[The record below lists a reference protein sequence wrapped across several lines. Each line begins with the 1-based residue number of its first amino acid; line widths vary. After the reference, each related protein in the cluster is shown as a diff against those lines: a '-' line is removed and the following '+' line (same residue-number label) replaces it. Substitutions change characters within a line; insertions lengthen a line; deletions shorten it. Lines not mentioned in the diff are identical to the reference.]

1 MALDDF
7 LNAVNSDAPAQK
19 DYASGL
25 TLAFDSNPDEEAKK
39 QRLERSTGVPALLM
53 DEPVRK
59 QAELQQFVTSPAVQ
73 SLEQSPRTAEWLS
86 NPENAKI
93 AHDDIESLTAIEK
106 LARTGFGKQG
116 GSTLGFGTTTDQQ
129 AGKRAKSIGGAFVNA
144 LLASPEKVNEGLAG
158 TGEILADFVDW
169 SLAAFPD
176 ETGMRKKVA
185 DTARESRQFW
195 GKAAEKKMGK
205 FAPQSAESYF
215 SQAGSSIGTSLLAA
229 PFGMGGEGAALGM
242 FGLFADGGYGKMR
255 EAGVSMPVAGAL
267 SVSNSA
273 MEGLTE
279 KLGLDA
285 LYKGSAPVL
294 KKAVQFVMGDLAGE
308 ELNTLYSALVD
319 KVTITP
325 DMTMGDVVQQVVDT
339 AIVTSIA
346 GPAQGL
352 GTHSAAKA
360 SEKLYGQYQVQQE
373 AKRQSDFLIALGDSV
388 KASKTYARLPEKV
401 QELVKQI
408 KQDGDVQDVYV
419 PVDKF
424 TELFQSQG
432 MDARQAAEQILSDPS
447 RFYEAQATG
456 GDIAIPLEEF
466 ARLADAPF
474 YGELAKDAR
483 TSLAGMTAR
492 EAEAFG
498 QDQEKTVNDLLQ
510 TISETVAP
518 VEDAKYQDAYQR
530 IYDDTY
536 GQLIGV
542 NQNPSEAQAN
552 ATLRAK
558 GLATLAQR
566 YGYDAETLMSQF
578 PISVTRGELPAAL
591 QRQPSFTEQQQ
602 TAKLAEMID
611 TLRSGK
617 QVKESEMFGPS
628 LGELLREKGVKDDRG
643 DLAAMDIDK
652 GLKFKKKMLRE
663 NGLSL
668 DKARELAVEQKYLPE
683 GATTEDLLDA
693 LANEMRGQ
701 AKYSPE
707 FTNHQLIDQKQS
719 HDELAQWLDMMGV
732 DLAQTANDKIMEM
745 MQAAVSGDTVLNQPL
760 PEKITI
766 DGVDRWTVNSN
777 GQPLAQTEEG
787 IKNFWKWFGE
797 SKVVDADGKPLVVY
811 HGSPDVRGLLN
822 EGFKS
827 LTRDGFFA
835 SDSYGTADSYA
846 DDRRAFDYQNAEPQT
861 ISIYLS
867 LQNPMVVDAAGANWK
882 ETEKHL
888 SEAKEKGHD
897 GIIIKNS
904 VDYYNNTSK
913 SKKSTVY
920 SFFDATSAKSAM
932 SGKIVSRIDKTTL
945 IEEAS
950 NSGAF
955 DPQNPNILFQAAFH
969 GSPHTFDKFSTGAM
983 GTGEGAQAYGWG
995 LYFAGSKDVAEYY
1008 KKTLAE
1014 DKTRYE
1020 KNGVGVSFDSL
1031 RRSIVDEI
1039 YSKSEMSKNES
1050 VKVGYD
1056 IADGIQ
1062 VGDSL
1067 QDFKRFVEKSDW
1079 EANVK
1084 EAHLIGI
1091 KKAEE
1096 YKRIE
1101 HKGKLYHVE
1110 LAPSEDEYLL
1120 WDKPL
1125 SEQSGKVKAAL
1136 STIPTEISMTQT
1148 GEEFYTGDEMSW
1160 ATLKARNIDGVEF
1173 DKATSEYLHTLGIR
1187 GIKYFN
1193 GSTRGSAEQ
1202 IEAGMRIAEKYMKQ
1216 TENDP
1221 TRKEQ
1226 YENWKRR
1233 YEEARQ
1239 KLDEGYN
1246 YVIFSDDDVTITK
1259 MEQAQKGVK
1268 RAYIKF
1274 GDNIPGFE
1282 IALLKDADASSF
1294 VHELGHYYHE
1304 VLGRLATSEGA
1315 PEQLKADYDTLL
1327 KWLGA
1332 TDKQSLTVEQSE
1344 KFARG
1349 FEAYLYEGNAPSQE
1363 LRGVFQR
1370 FKTWL
1375 KAVYSSLKSLN
1386 VELTDDVR
1394 RVFDRLLATD
1404 EEIKAA
1410 EGEQN
1415 VKSIFATAEEAGMSQ
1430 SVFEAYRKLAEQA
1443 HEDAKDRLERAKL
1456 KEVKRTHEAWWKEA
1470 RQKMAEEVEAE
1481 AKQEPVYEVLNFLY
1495 TGKLFDGSTFEGQ
1508 SFKFS
1513 GSELVKMYDAATV
1526 KGMRKRLG
1534 DVYRNEGGLSPH
1546 VVAEMFG
1553 FSSADEMIK
1562 KMMEVPKL
1570 KEYVKQ
1576 ETDRRM
1582 GEQYGAMNTAEIAEE
1597 AIKAIHNEEQAKLL
1611 REELKA
1617 IRRKA
1622 KEVKPFVQA
1631 EGKAAVD
1638 REKAEREYERRWM
1651 DAEKKLVVAIERGAK
1666 QAEIDDLKESIRADK
1681 ERARSAKKMAAES
1694 IPPIEFFKEAARRH
1708 IAGLKVSEIL
1718 PGKFGRAEAKAGK
1731 EAFELNGKAKF
1742 AEAAQ
1747 AKQRQL
1753 LNHFLYRE
1761 ATEARQEADKIAAYM
1776 RGLEAGKVQQRI
1788 GKAGQDYLEQ
1798 VNALLDKY
1806 EFRRQTGVELEARE
1820 SLLDW
1825 MDRYE
1830 KAHGYAPP
1838 VAPSVMEE
1846 AKQVNYRSLTFGELV
1861 DVKDTVEA
1869 IVYLA
1874 RTEGKLLQD
1883 ELKRGIIEV
1892 AEEGAASIE
1901 ANSKGIKPRKPEKSL
1916 PQDLPGKYME
1926 NYFASHRKMSSLARQ
1941 MDGGQDG
1948 GAIWQM
1954 LIRPMNVAGDREA
1967 IMRAEAATKL
1977 NEIFRVYSGLERTK
1991 MHMREFIP
1999 EINTSLSKWGRI
2011 MVALN
2016 MGNEGNRQ
2024 RLASMYSITEVEA
2037 IVSTLDQRD
2046 WQFVENIWGML
2057 ESYWPEIE
2065 AKEKRVNGVAPQKV
2079 ETMPVVTKFGT
2090 IQGGYFP
2097 IKYDREETAK
2107 TGGQEEAEVYRQM
2120 MGGAFTKATTRHGH
2134 TEARL
2139 EAVNRPLSL
2148 SIDTIFQHFN
2158 QVIHDLTHHEM
2169 LVDVNRLLGTT
2180 ELQEAI
2186 RDNYGMEAYRV
2197 FTDGVRDVAVGDIPA
2212 QEAWEKF
2219 MGYTR
2224 VGISTAGLGYNLV
2237 TSLMQP
2243 LGLTQSMVRIGPQWV
2258 GKGIGR
2264 WIGSPKRMVETADWI
2279 YSKSDFM
2286 KTRAMTQNREIAEI
2300 ANQMTVGVIPNSVR
2314 DSFFYLIQQCQ
2325 KVVDIPTW
2333 LGQYEKSMAEHGNE
2347 ADAVAEA
2354 DQAVIDS
2361 QASGQM
2367 KDLARIQR
2375 GGPMKKLF
2383 TTFYSFFSTTYNLAA
2398 ESAGR
2403 THFKNPA
2410 EVGRFMVDMLMLYTV
2425 PVVLTTL
2432 LKESIQRAI
2441 GGGDDDDEK
2450 LLKKLA
2456 GEQLGYLSGGFIGFR
2471 ELGSMFSGFQGYEGP
2486 AGARVYSSTI
2496 KFFKQL
2502 GQGEI
2507 DEALIKAGNGLGG
2520 ILFHYPATQIQRT
2533 VDGMKELNDGRGNL
2547 LSLLFGKP
2555 KKN

>member
-1 MALDDF
+1 MALNDF
-7 LNAVNSDAPAQK
+7 LNAVNSDAPAQR

-25 TLAFDSNPDEEAKK
+25 TLAFDSNPDEEANK

-53 DEPVRK
+53 DDTVKK

-93 AHDDIESLTAIEK
+93 AHDDIERLTAIEK

-116 GSTLGFGTTTDQQ
+116 GSTLGIASRNDIQT
-129 AGKRAKSIGGAFVNA
+129 GKRAKSIGGAFVDA
-144 LLASPEKVNEGLAG
+144 LMASPEKVNEGLAG

-176 ETGMRKKVA
+176 VSGMRKKVA

-229 PFGMGGEGAALGM
+229 PFGMGGQGAALGM

-255 EAGVSMPVAGAL
+255 AAGVSMPVAGAL
-267 SVSNSA
+267 SLSNSA

-294 KKAVQFVMGDLAGE
+294 KKAVQFVMGDLVGE
-308 ELNTLYSALVD
+308 ELNTLYNALVD
-319 KVTITP
+319 KVTISP

-352 GTHSAAKA
+352 GTHSAVKA

-419 PVDKF
+419 PVEKF

-456 GDIAIPLEEF
+456 GDVAIPLEEF

-483 TSLAGMTAR
+483 TSLTGMTAR

-566 YGYDAETLMSQF
+566 YGYDADTLMAQF

-602 TAKLAEMID
+602 TAKLAEMLD

-643 DLAAMDIDK
+643 DLSAMDIDK

-668 DKARELAVEQKYLPE
+668 DKARQLAVDQKYLPE

-707 FTNHQLIDQKQS
+707 FTNYQLIDQKQS

-732 DLAQTANDKIMEM
+732 DLNQTANEAIIQQ
-745 MQAAVSGDTVLNQPL
+745 MQAAVAGEGATLNQGVSVSPQDIIEKLGGMDAIKEEEDDL
-760 PEKITI
+760 PESLITEI
-766 DGVDRWTVNSN
+766 LNHPLIYGENEPEVTWHDSNEKQSFDVEDKGVFGGIFTGSN
-777 GQPLAQTEEG
+777 GGMGGKYRHAVIYDP
-787 IKNFWKWFGE
+787 
-797 SKVVDADGKPLVVY
+797 SK
-811 HGSPDVRGLLN
+811 
-822 EGFKS
+822 
-827 LTRDGFFA
+827 
-835 SDSYGTADSYA
+835 TADSGGY
-846 DDRRAFDYQNAEPQT
+846 DLNFNTELLSKITGKKITDEQAEVLGG
-861 ISIYLS
+861 YLS
-867 LQNPMVVDAAGANWK
+867 ESDNIYDLSEDEFDEFRETYGLSYDRGEASYDLQRMRGAVAKAQGFDGVKMDDETGTSILLFKGHKTIAMGEVDAQGQVEHLVYQAWK
-882 ETEKHL
+882 AVQAIRK
-888 SEAKEKGHD
+888 D
-897 GIIIKNS
+897 
-904 VDYYNNTSK
+904 
-913 SKKSTVY
+913 
-920 SFFDATSAKSAM
+920 
-932 SGKIVSRIDKTTL
+932 
-945 IEEAS
+945 
-950 NSGAF
+950 SGAF
-955 DPQNPNILFQAAFH
+955 DSTNPNILFQAA
-969 GSPHTFDKFSTGAM
+969 SR
-983 GTGEGAQAYGWG
+983 
-995 LYFAGSKDVAEYY
+995 L
-1008 KKTLAE
+1008 
-1014 DKTRYE
+1014 
-1020 KNGVGVSFDSL
+1020 
-1031 RRSIVDEI
+1031 
-1039 YSKSEMSKNES
+1039 
-1050 VKVGYD
+1050 
-1056 IADGIQ
+1056 
-1062 VGDSL
+1062 
-1067 QDFKRFVEKSDW
+1067 
-1079 EANVK
+1079 
-1084 EAHLIGI
+1084 
-1091 KKAEE
+1091 
-1096 YKRIE
+1096 
-1101 HKGKLYHVE
+1101 
-1110 LAPSEDEYLL
+1110 
-1120 WDKPL
+1120 PL
-1125 SEQSGKVKAAL
+1125 SLETLGAFETGKTVTFNFIHNTESATKLFGKPKKDSPYDRGFEPSGRYVNQVEDVSKLNLTDKMISGELTFQNPLVLQHERWKKNLSGAFGNKRGKAL
-1136 STIPTEISMTQT
+1136 S
-1148 GEEFYTGDEMSW
+1148 
-1160 ATLKARNIDGVEF
+1160 KAI
-1173 DKATSEYLHTLGIR
+1173 
-1187 GIKYFN
+1187 
-1193 GSTRGSAEQ
+1193 
-1202 IEAGMRIAEKYMKQ
+1202 IEAGYDGVVTVSEGKQGKY
-1216 TENDP
+1216 TSEIVDF
-1221 TRKEQ
+1221 TTF
-1226 YENWKRR
+1226 
-1233 YEEARQ
+1233 
-1239 KLDEGYN
+1239 DE
-1246 YVIFSDDDVTITK
+1246 TK
-1259 MEQAQKGVK
+1259 AMYQAQKGVK

-1274 GDNIPGFE
+1274 GDSIPGFE
-1282 IALLKDADASSF
+1282 IALLKDADSSSF

-1332 TDKQSLTVEQSE
+1332 TDKQFLTVEQSE

-1394 RVFDRLLATD
+1394 GVFDRLLATD

-1470 RQKMAEEVEAE
+1470 RVKMAEEVEAE

-1495 TGKLFDGSTFEGQ
+1495 TGKLFSGDVFEGT

-1513 GSELVKMYDAATV
+1513 GFELSKMYDAATV

-1597 AIKAIHNEEQAKLL
+1597 AINAVHNEEQAKLL

-1617 IRRKA
+1617 IRRKV
-1622 KEVKPFVQA
+1622 KEVRPFVDA
-1631 EGKAAVD
+1631 TATDGKAALD
-1638 REKAEREYERRWM
+1638 REKADREYERRWM
-1651 DAEKKLVVAIERGAK
+1651 DAERKLAVAIERGAK

-1731 EAFELNGKAKF
+1731 EAFELNGKGKF
-1742 AEAAQ
+1742 TEAAQ

-1761 ATEARQEADKIAAYM
+1761 ATESRQEADKIAAYM

-1806 EFRRQTGVELEARE
+1806 EFRRQTGAELEARE

-1869 IVYLA
+1869 IVHLA

-1883 ELKRGIIEV
+1883 ELKRDIIEV

-1901 ANSKGIKPRKPEKSL
+1901 ANSKGRKPRKPEKSL

-1926 NYFASHRKMSSLARQ
+1926 NYVASHRKMSSLARQ

-2024 RLASMYSITEVEA
+2024 RLASMYSTTEVEA

-2079 ETMPVVTKFGT
+2079 ETMPVMTKFGT

-2169 LVDVNRLLGTT
+2169 LLDVNRLLGTT

-2197 FTDGVRDVAVGDIPA
+2197 FSDGVRDVAVGDIPA
-2212 QEAWEKF
+2212 QDVFEKF

-2224 VGISTAGLGYNLV
+2224 VGISTAGLGYNIV

-2300 ANQMTVGVIPNSVR
+2300 ANQMTVGLIPNSVR

-2347 ADAVAEA
+2347 SDAIAEA

-2403 THFKNPA
+2403 THFKNPS

-2471 ELGSMFSGFQGYEGP
+2471 ELGSMFSGFNGYEGP
-2486 AGARVYSSTI
+2486 AGTRFYSEI
-2496 KFFKQL
+2496 VKL
-2502 GQGEI
+2502 GKEAAQGEA
-2507 DEALIKAGNGLGG
+2507 DAGLFKRLNSVGG
-2520 ILFHYPATQIQRT
+2520 ILFHYPATQVQRT

>member
-1 MALDDF
+1 MQMLP
-7 LNAVNSDAPAQK
+7 SH
-19 DYASGL
+19 Y
-25 TLAFDSNPDEEAKK
+25 
-39 QRLERSTGVPALLM
+39 
-53 DEPVRK
+53 
-59 QAELQQFVTSPAVQ
+59 
-73 SLEQSPRTAEWLS
+73 PRTAEWLS

-93 AHDDIESLTAIEK
+93 AHDDIKELSTIETVISK
-106 LARTGFGKQG
+106 FRNG
-116 GSTLGFGTTTDQQ
+116 
-129 AGKRAKSIGGAFVNA
+129 AG
-144 LLASPEKVNEGLAG
+144 
-158 TGEILADFVDW
+158 
-169 SLAAFPD
+169 SLAAVPWSTSQGLWSAPRVVGDLLQTLTKPLSEITGLPD
-176 ETGMRKKVA
+176 VGGKLAQYSTEQQKGAGETAKYLRGKREGAGLVETGIYSGIESLGQNLLMMPATLLSGSATPMLLGMSASQGGQSYGEARDSGHSVLASSLFGASQGAIEYATEMIPALRFVDAMKGKTTLAKALKNVLGPDVLGEQVA
-185 DTARESRQFW
+185 TLSQDLNEWAVTNPDKPFSSYLEERPSAAAQTFIATIIGTGGMVATAK
-195 GKAAEKKMGK
+195 GLEKI
-205 FAPQSAESYF
+205 
-215 SQAGSSIGTSLLAA
+215 GSS
-229 PFGMGGEGAALGM
+229 
-242 FGLFADGGYGKMR
+242 
-255 EAGVSMPVAGAL
+255 V
-267 SVSNSA
+267 
-273 MEGLTE
+273 E
-279 KLGLDA
+279 K
-285 LYKGSAPVL
+285 Y
-294 KKAVQFVMGDLAGE
+294 Q
-308 ELNTLYSALVD
+308 
-319 KVTITP
+319 
-325 DMTMGDVVQQVVDT
+325 
-339 AIVTSIA
+339 
-346 GPAQGL
+346 
-352 GTHSAAKA
+352 AAK
-360 SEKLYGQYQVQQE
+360 EE
-373 AKRQSDFLIALGDSV
+373 SDFLIALGDSV
-388 KASKTYARLPEKV
+388 KASKVFARLPSAL
-401 QELVKQI
+401 QEIVKQI
-408 KQDGDVQDVYV
+408 KQDGSVQDIYV

-432 MDARQAAEQILSDPS
+432 MDPRQAAEQILSDPK

-456 GDIAIPLEEF
+456 GDVAIPLEEF

-483 TSLAGMTAR
+483 TSLTGMTAR

-498 QDQEKTVNDLLQ
+498 QDHEKTVNDLLQ
-510 TISETVAP
+510 TISETVPP

-566 YGYDAETLMSQF
+566 YGYDADTLMAQF

-602 TAKLAEMID
+602 TAKLAEMLD

-643 DLAAMDIDK
+643 DLSAMDVDK

-668 DKARELAVEQKYLPE
+668 DKARQLAVDQKYLPE

-707 FTNHQLIDQKQS
+707 FTNHVLIDQKQI

-732 DLAQTANDKIMEM
+732 DLAQTDNSKIMEM
-745 MQAAVSGDTVLNQPL
+745 MQQS
-760 PEKITI
+760 
-766 DGVDRWTVNSN
+766 VDRFADA
-777 GQPLAQTEEG
+777 G
-787 IKNFWKWFGE
+787 
-797 SKVVDADGKPLVVY
+797 KVMNQ
-811 HGSPDVRGLLN
+811 S
-822 EGFKS
+822 F
-827 LTRDGFFA
+827 
-835 SDSYGTADSYA
+835 
-846 DDRRAFDYQNAEPQT
+846 Q
-861 ISIYLS
+861 
-867 LQNPMVVDAAGANWK
+867 
-882 ETEKHL
+882 
-888 SEAKEKGHD
+888 
-897 GIIIKNS
+897 
-904 VDYYNNTSK
+904 
-913 SKKSTVY
+913 SKK
-920 SFFDATSAKSAM
+920 D
-932 SGKIVSRIDKTTL
+932 
-945 IEEAS
+945 
-950 NSGAF
+950 
-955 DPQNPNILFQAAFH
+955 
-969 GSPHTFDKFSTGAM
+969 
-983 GTGEGAQAYGWG
+983 
-995 LYFAGSKDVAEYY
+995 
-1008 KKTLAE
+1008 
-1014 DKTRYE
+1014 
-1020 KNGVGVSFDSL
+1020 
-1031 RRSIVDEI
+1031 
-1039 YSKSEMSKNES
+1039 
-1050 VKVGYD
+1050 
-1056 IADGIQ
+1056 
-1062 VGDSL
+1062 
-1067 QDFKRFVEKSDW
+1067 
-1079 EANVK
+1079 
-1084 EAHLIGI
+1084 
-1091 KKAEE
+1091 
-1096 YKRIE
+1096 
-1101 HKGKLYHVE
+1101 
-1110 LAPSEDEYLL
+1110 
-1120 WDKPL
+1120 
-1125 SEQSGKVKAAL
+1125 
-1136 STIPTEISMTQT
+1136 
-1148 GEEFYTGDEMSW
+1148 
-1160 ATLKARNIDGVEF
+1160 
-1173 DKATSEYLHTLGIR
+1173 
-1187 GIKYFN
+1187 
-1193 GSTRGSAEQ
+1193 
-1202 IEAGMRIAEKYMKQ
+1202 
-1216 TENDP
+1216 
-1221 TRKEQ
+1221 
-1226 YENWKRR
+1226 
-1233 YEEARQ
+1233 
-1239 KLDEGYN
+1239 
-1246 YVIFSDDDVTITK
+1246 
-1259 MEQAQKGVK
+1259 VK
-1268 RAYIKF
+1268 RGYIKF
-1274 GDNIPGFE
+1274 GDNVPGFE
-1282 IALLKDADASSF
+1282 IALLKDADASTF
-1294 VHELGHYYHE
+1294 IHELGHYYHE
-1304 VLGRLATSEGA
+1304 VLGRLATHENA
-1315 PEQLKADYDTLL
+1315 PETLKRDYQTILS
-1327 KWLGA
+1327 WLGA

-1386 VELTDDVR
+1386 VELSDDVR
-1394 RVFDRLLATD
+1394 GVFDRLLATD
-1404 EEIKAA
+1404 DEIKAA

-1430 SVFEAYRKLAEQA
+1430 SVFDAYRKLAEQA

-1456 KEVKRTHEAWWKEA
+1456 KEVKRTHQAWWKEA
-1470 RQKMAEEVEAE
+1470 RAKMAEEVEAE

-1534 DVYRNEGGLSPH
+1534 DVYRNEGGISPH

-1553 FSSADEMIK
+1553 FSSVDEMIK

-1576 ETDRRM
+1576 ETERRM
-1582 GEQYGAMNTAEIAEE
+1582 NEQYGTMNTAEIADE
-1597 AIKAIHNEEQAKLL
+1597 AINAVHNEEQAKLL

-1617 IRRKA
+1617 IRRKV

-1631 EGKAAVD
+1631 GVNAAVD

-1651 DAEKKLVVAIERGAK
+1651 EAERKLAVAIERGAK

-1681 ERARSAKKMAAES
+1681 DRARAAKKMAAES

-1731 EAFELNGKAKF
+1731 EAFELNGKGQF
-1742 AEAAQ
+1742 AEASQ

-1761 ATEARQEADKIAAYM
+1761 ATEARAEADKISSYM

-1788 GKAGQDYLEQ
+1788 GKAGQDYLDQ

-1806 EFRRQTGVELEARE
+1806 EFRRKTGAELDARE
-1820 SLLDW
+1820 SLLDC

-1869 IVYLA
+1869 IVHLA

-1883 ELKRGIIEV
+1883 ELKRDIIEV
-1892 AEEGAASIE
+1892 AEEGAASIDL
-1901 ANSKGIKPRKPEKSL
+1901 NSKGRKPRKPEKTL

-1948 GAIWQM
+1948 GAIWNM

-1967 IMRAEAATKL
+1967 MMRAEAATKL

-1991 MHMREFIP
+1991 MHRREFIP
-1999 EINTSLSKWGRI
+1999 EINNSISKWGRI

-2024 RLASMYSITEVEA
+2024 RLASMYSTTEVEA

-2065 AKEKRVNGVAPQKV
+2065 AKEKRVNGVAPKKV

-2107 TGGQEEAEVYRQM
+2107 TGGQEEAEVYKQM

-2212 QEAWEKF
+2212 QEAFEKF
-2219 MGYTR
+2219 MAYTR
-2224 VGISTAGLGYNLV
+2224 VGISTAGLGYNLI
-2237 TSLMQP
+2237 TSMMQP
-2243 LGLTQSMVRIGPQWV
+2243 LGLTQSIVRIGPQWV

-2264 WIGSPKRMVETADWI
+2264 WIGSPKRMIETADWI
-2279 YSKSDFM
+2279 YSQSDFM

-2300 ANQMTVGVIPNSVR
+2300 QNQMTVGVIPNSVR

-2375 GGPMKKLF
+2375 GGPMKKMF

-2425 PVVLTTL
+2425 PVVLTVA

-2441 GGGDDDDEK
+2441 GGGDPDDEK
-2450 LLKKLA
+2450 LLLKLA

-2486 AGARVYSSTI
+2486 AGARVYSSII
-2496 KFFKQL
+2496 KFFKQV

-2520 ILFHYPATQIQRT
+2520 ILFHYPATQVQRT
-2533 VDGMKELNDGRGNL
+2533 VEGMKELSDGRGNL